1 MKQYVASN
9 QLRLVGKAWE
19 IRHQL
24 RKLSAAAGA
33 DANYKLLSD
42 FTGGTAK
49 RRPPIDLK
57 VVSDQ

>member
-24 RKLSAAAGA
+24 RKLSAAAGSG
-33 DANYKLLSD
+33 ANYKLLSD
-42 FTGGTAK
+42 LTGGTAK
-49 RRPPIDLK
+49 RRHPTDLHA
-57 VVSDQ
+57 VSDQ

>member
-24 RKLSAAAGA
+24 RKLSASGGSH
-33 DANYKLLSD
+33 NKLLSD
-42 FTGGTAK
+42 FTSGTAK
-49 RRPPIDLK
+49 RRPLTGLRS
-57 VVSDQ
+57 VSE